1 MEKWKDGCVAEGMRV
16 WWKGW
21 RCGRMNGVY
30 RKGWRCGRRDRSA
43 SSGMGCHER
52 AGGKTGPI
60 WEWQAG
66 QI

>member
-1 MEKWKDGCVAEGMRV
+1 MEGWVCGGRNGGCQERWGY
-16 WWKGW
+16 
-21 RCGRMNGVY
+21 GRMNGAR
-30 RKGWRCGRRDRSA
+30 RKGWRCGRRDRGA
-43 SSGMGCHER
+43 SSRIGCHER